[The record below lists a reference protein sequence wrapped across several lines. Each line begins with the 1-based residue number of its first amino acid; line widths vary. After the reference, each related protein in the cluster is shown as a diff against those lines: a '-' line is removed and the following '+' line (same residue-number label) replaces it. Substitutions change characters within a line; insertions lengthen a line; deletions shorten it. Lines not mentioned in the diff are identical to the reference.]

1 MKWLRWTILLLSILL
16 VLAGGLLAL
25 AYWTPLGLRIGVS
38 IAESQLDQQLQVEQ
52 VKGSPAR
59 GFELRGI
66 HFQQPGFELELDQL
80 SVKAAW
86 PGLIGRNLTIESL
99 TLHRL
104 RIGIDPDPEPSSDT
118 DPFDWREPI
127 DAIELPVLPIG
138 IELGE
143 LLITDIELR
152 LGDQQQRIERLEL
165 QAGWQREQAIEL
177 GRLDLIS
184 LEHGELLLEARFD
197 GARLDIERLRWQA
210 PDEQQQVSLSGHIA
224 PFGDQANTALS
235 INWRDLEIP
244 LPEQPSLWLPAGEAQ
259 ISGWLQDYRLDL
271 DTLARNPDHHGRLEL
286 SVAGDLEQLTIDR
299 LRVID
304 GNRELIETAST
315 RGQISWRDALEWQLR
330 LDARA
335 LNIGVLLND
344 WPSDIDLDI
353 ETSGRLVQSTSDGR
367 TDWLPEDLQLTI
379 HRLQGELGEHSIS
392 GEGELSSDGSEQL
405 SGDLRITS
413 GDDRVRIRGTLAQ
426 ASELTVE
433 LALPRIARWQNIAEG
448 ALAMELHIGG
458 QLQQPDL
465 RGRISIDELALPEQ
479 QLSLS
484 RLQLNFDSSALQRG
498 DLEVSIEQLLFDQ
511 QRLDQVQLSLA
522 GDVQQHQLNLSLDHP
537 QGKLQLA
544 LAGALAVDSEA
555 LDQSSWSGALETLDL
570 ELGEFANAAAG
581 RWQMTDPAQLQL
593 SAASQRAGRICLR
606 RNLQQLC
613 LNGEREESGALKAGI
628 QLAGIELNLI
638 EGFIAETGQPPA
650 AHVRGQLQASASVD
664 WDGQSQLPT
673 LDLEISTLGAALSLV
688 QRPDLG
694 WLSIE
699 PMQLNL
705 RSEGDAAELTI
716 NAELEP
722 RGLLAAN
729 VSIEAFNPQQW
740 QDSRLDGSIEL
751 AVEDLAWLEILAPDL
766 VNAKGRLASQWRLAG
781 RLGDPDIA
789 GEATLS
795 DFSAEVPALALKLAD
810 GQIRLTSD
818 LRAQQ
823 ATLEG
828 SIRSGDGQVELD
840 GQLGLAPED
849 GLPLNLTVSGSQFT
863 GMDTDML
870 RLAFSPSLTLQG
882 QLTEQLSINGD
893 LGIDR
898 LAINLERLEAATR
911 PSADVVI
918 IDDDIEEDQ
927 ADEDML
933 PLSGQ
938 IRIMLGD
945 GTRVRL
951 SGFGLQAGLG
961 GNLNV
966 ELIPGANPIGRGQ
979 IRVDGSYESYGQDLQ
994 VSDGRL
1000 IYNAVE
1006 LDNPSLDIRA
1016 RRQVQEVTAGVHITG
1031 TARDPQAALYSDP
1044 ANLSDA
1050 DRLSYIVTGRPMSAV
1065 GEGGGDHEQQLAS
1078 AALAYGISSASL
1090 PRRLGVD
1097 ALEITDSPDLGG
1109 SSLLVGKQLSPR
1121 LMLSY
1126 VTSLFTN
1133 ESMVQLRYQLSER
1146 WRLRVES
1153 ATSESRG
1160 AIEYYSER

>member
-1 MKWLRWTILLLSILL
+1 MKWLRWTILLLSTLL
-16 VLAGGLLAL
+16 VLAAGLLAI
-25 AYWTPLGLRIGVS
+25 AYWTPLGLRIGLS
-38 IAESQLDQQLQVEQ
+38 IAQSQLDQQLQVEQ
-52 VKGSPAR
+52 VQGSPAR
-59 GFELRGI
+59 GFQLRGI
-66 HFQQPGFELELDQL
+66 HFQQPGFELSLDEL

-86 PGLIGRNLTIESL
+86 PGLIGRNLTVDSL
-99 TLHRL
+99 VLHRL
-104 RIGIDPDPEPSSDT
+104 RIGIDPDPDATSDAE
-118 DPFDWREPI
+118 PFDWREPI
-127 DAIELPVLPIG
+127 DAIELPALPIS
-138 IELGE
+138 IELNN
-143 LLITDIELR
+143 LLITDIEIR
-152 LGDQQQRIERLEL
+152 LGTEHQRIERLEL
-165 QAGWQREQAIEL
+165 EAGWQREQAIEL

-184 LEHGELLLEARFD
+184 LDYGELLLAARFD
-197 GARLDIERLRWQA
+197 GTQLDIQRLRWQA

-224 PFGDQANTALS
+224 PFGDHADTSLS

-244 LPEQPSLWLPAGEAQ
+244 LPEQPNLWLPSGEAQ
-259 ISGWLQDYRLDL
+259 ISGWLRGYRLDL
-271 DTLARNPDHHGRLEL
+271 DTLALNPDHHGRLEL

-304 GNRELIETAST
+304 ANRELIETAST
-315 RGQISWRDALEWQLR
+315 RGQVSWRDAVEWQLR

-335 LNIGVLLND
+335 LNIGVLFND

-353 ETSGRLVQSTSDGR
+353 ETSGKLVQSPAGAE
-367 TDWLPEDLQLTI
+367 TDWMAQDLQLTI

-405 SGDLRITS
+405 SGDLRVAS
-413 GDDRVRIRGTLAQ
+413 GNDRIRVRGTLAQ
-426 ASELTVE
+426 ASELTIE
-433 LALPRIARWQNIAEG
+433 LLLPRIARWQNIAEG

-465 RGRISIDELALPEQ
+465 RGRLNIDDLALPGQ

-484 RLQLNFDSSALQRG
+484 RLQLDFDSSALQRG
-498 DLEVSIEQLLFDQ
+498 ELALAVQQLQFDQERIEQLDLRLGGDAQ
-511 QRLDQVQLSLA
+511 QHRLD
-522 GDVQQHQLNLSLDHP
+522 LSLDHP
-537 QGKLQLA
+537 QGQLQLA
-544 LAGALAVDSEA
+544 LAGALALDREA
-555 LDQSSWSGALETLDL
+555 LDQTSWSGALEALEV

-581 RWQMTDPAQLQL
+581 RWQMTEPAQLHL
-593 SAASQRAGRICLR
+593 SMAKQRAGRICLR
-606 RNLQQLC
+606 HELQQLC
-613 LNGEREESGALKAGI
+613 LNGEREQSGALKAGM

-638 EGFIAETGQPPA
+638 EGFIAAPEQPPPA
-650 AHVRGQLQASASVD
+650 LLRGQLQASAVVD
-664 WDGQSQLPT
+664 WDGQSELPT
-673 LDLEISTLGAALSLV
+673 IDLEISTLGAAVSLV

-694 WLSIE
+694 WLSAE
-699 PMQLNL
+699 PMQLRL
-705 RSEGDAAELTI
+705 RCEGDAAELSVS
-716 NAELEP
+716 AELEP
-722 RGLLAAN
+722 RGSLAAN
-729 VSIEAFNPQQW
+729 VSIGAFNPEQW
-740 QDSRLDGSIEL
+740 QESLLDGSIEL
-751 AVEDLAWLEILAPDL
+751 AIEDLVWLEVLAPDL
-766 VNAKGRLASQWRLAG
+766 VNASGRLASEWRLAG
-781 RLGDPDIA
+781 RLEDPDIS
-789 GEATLS
+789 GQATLS
-795 DFSAEVPALALKLAD
+795 DFSAEVPELALKLAD

-823 ATLEG
+823 ATLQG
-828 SIRSGDGQVELD
+828 SVRSGDGQIELD

-870 RLAFSPSLTLQG
+870 SLAFSPSLTLQG
-882 QLTEQLSINGD
+882 QLAEQLTINGD

-911 PSADVVI
+911 PSGDVVI
-918 IDDDIEEDQ
+918 VDDDIEEESI
-927 ADEDML
+927 DENML
-933 PLSGQ
+933 ALSGR
-938 IRIMLGD
+938 IRVMLGD

-966 ELIPGANPIGRGQ
+966 ELVPGGNPIGRGQ

-994 VSDGRL
+994 VTDGRL

-1031 TARDPQAALYSDP
+1031 TARDPQAALFSDP
-1044 ANLSDA
+1044 ATLSDA
-1050 DRLSYIVTGRPMSAV
+1050 DKLSFIVAGRPMSAI

-1121 LMLSY
+1121 LMLNY